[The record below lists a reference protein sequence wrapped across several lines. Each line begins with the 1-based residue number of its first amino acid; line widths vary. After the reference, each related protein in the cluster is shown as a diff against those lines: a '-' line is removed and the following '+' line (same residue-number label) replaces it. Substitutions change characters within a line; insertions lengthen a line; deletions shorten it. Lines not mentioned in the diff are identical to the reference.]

1 MELIDTPIVSKTVP
15 TPFVESRTNM
25 LFAWGVEEGVPFS
38 NPFDGTGRITI
49 PPGDGMQA
57 GLEVVAGNG
66 AHVETYFDASS
77 GCCVY
82 RWGIAA
88 HPDVPALG
96 LLKWILGVVNSG
108 DASALCQVVGT
119 FIILIDDRRSRRVR
133 MVSDVLGLRPWHVGQ
148 DRGHLVCGSDVW
160 SIQQAG
166 FDMGG
171 VNYDAVAAW
180 LRMIFDC
187 TEMGLFKNFPP
198 IGYGVVAT
206 WDAGGYSESR
216 YFKIEGGLKTPPP
229 EELIEGMHRRI
240 SRTFDALTRD
250 LDRVSIALSGGFD
263 SRYLAALGVKRKDL
277 KIEAFCVCDEE
288 SEGIG
293 ASMVAQALELPL
305 QVLRTDGS
313 IWNMYAEPFHFTPG
327 GFPITKQLSY
337 VAASQRP
344 GVPCLSG
351 FFGDPMNRGSL
362 DRLEEKLEREIQ
374 EDLPVAYHRSFVSK
388 HTLARFDLL
397 DPKVIERSDERIL
410 EVLRRR
416 FAQWTHTSHPILGV
430 SLVAQQRHYMSNNI
444 LQHLNVAEALI
455 PFFSWESIQFKMQND
470 AACFSYDVYGKLLD
484 TYFPQMSHIPHNS
497 KIACGNHSVV
507 RPSRCTRKWAMAVL
521 AGLPRSN
528 CMSLLNRR
536 KAVPRLIGA
545 LMGRRDVE
553 VVAMFLYRLHLLD
566 ERCRRCGVAFDW
578 DEI

>member
-1 MELIDTPIVSKTVP
+1 MELLDTPIVSKSIP
-15 TPFVESRTNM
+15 APFVESRTNAV
-25 LFAWGVEEGVPFS
+25 FAWGAEAGVPFS
-38 NPFDGTGRITI
+38 NPFEGTGRITI
-49 PPGDGMQA
+49 PPREGVGA
-57 GLEVVAGNG
+57 GLEVVAGGG
-66 AHVETYFDASS
+66 ANVETYFDEPS

-82 RWGIAA
+82 RWGIVA
-88 HPDVPALG
+88 HPDVAKSE
-96 LLKWILGVVNSG
+96 LLKWILGVVNGG
-108 DASALCQVVGT
+108 DASALCQAVGT
-119 FIILIDDRRSRRVR
+119 FIILIDDRRNRRVR

-148 DRGHLVCGSDVW
+148 HRGRLICGSDVW

-180 LRMIFDC
+180 VRMIFDC
-187 TEMGLFKNFPP
+187 TEKGLFNNFPP

-216 YFKIEGGLKTPPP
+216 YFKIEGGQETPGPG
-229 EELIEGMHRRI
+229 ELIEGMHRRI

-263 SRYLAALGVKRKDL
+263 SRYLAALGVQRKGL

-293 ASMVAQALELPL
+293 ADMVARALKLPL

-313 IWNMYAEPFHFTPG
+313 IWNMYAEPFHFTAG
-327 GFPITKQLSY
+327 GFPITKQLSH

-362 DRLEEKLEREIQ
+362 DRLEEKLEREIR
-374 EDLPVAYHRSFVSK
+374 EELPVVYHRSFLSN

-397 DPKVIERSDERIL
+397 DPKVIERSDRRIV

-416 FAQWTHTSHPILGV
+416 FAQWTHTGHPILGV

-444 LQHLNVAEALI
+444 LQHLHVAEVII
-455 PFFSWESIQFKMQND
+455 PFASWESIQFKMQND

-497 KIACGNHSVV
+497 KIPCGNDAAV
-507 RPSRCTRKWAMAVL
+507 RRSRCTRKWAMAVL
-521 AGLPRSN
+521 QGLLRSKS
-528 CMSLLNRR
+528 MSLLNRR

-545 LMGRRDVE
+545 MAGRRDVE
-553 VVAMFLYRLHLLD
+553 VVAMFLYRLHLLE
-566 ERCRRCGVAFDW
+566 ERCRRREVAFDW
-578 DEI
+578 NEI